1 MLLPDIRQRNICAG
15 HSEPVKQGKKRQ
27 IERQWEDLQPN
38 ESMAWLVSEGSQRL
52 WEWSVTAYS
61 DSWQEWQLHYFFLKR
76 KHCTVNALLLT
87 LSECCATR
95 GDDGIQRACKP
106 FIFQANS
113 APCLWLQ
120 RGAGSWASGC
130 FSLWSSNGSTP
141 APPSRTWHQGP
152 PYCCCFCSLLVLS
165 SGSTMLI
172 RKGGACYPAQC
183 SSSWWAFCGF
193 SMGNVFFW
201 LPITA
206 VCWCS
211 VAGRL
216 VLSQM
221 QLSAVERCVRMLPR
235 EASTS
240 LYWINKVFCMGL
252 KALHTHRK
260 SQRNPIRYDPSSLS
274 ALLKI
279 QCKILN
285 VWLHMSSEGHVS
297 IVSWEILKIK

>member
-1 MLLPDIRQRNICAG
+1 MLYSWLLVNVVP
-15 HSEPVKQGKKRQ
+15 QGAM
-27 IERQWEDLQPN
+27 
-38 ESMAWLVSEGSQRL
+38 MASEGPASLLFFKQI
-52 WEWSVTAYS
+52 
-61 DSWQEWQLHYFFLKR
+61 LH
-76 KHCTVNALLLT
+76 
-87 LSECCATR
+87 
-95 GDDGIQRACKP
+95 P
-106 FIFQANS
+106 
-113 APCLWLQ
+113 
-120 RGAGSWASGC
+120 ASGC
-130 FSLWSSNGSTP
+130 REVLAAEQAVAFHSEAVTAQLQHLPPGPGTKVLLTAVVFAHSLSS
-141 APPSRTWHQGP
+141 AQGP
-152 PYCCCFCSLLVLS
+152 LCSSQKEVP
-165 SGSTMLI
+165 
-172 RKGGACYPAQC
+172 CYPAQC